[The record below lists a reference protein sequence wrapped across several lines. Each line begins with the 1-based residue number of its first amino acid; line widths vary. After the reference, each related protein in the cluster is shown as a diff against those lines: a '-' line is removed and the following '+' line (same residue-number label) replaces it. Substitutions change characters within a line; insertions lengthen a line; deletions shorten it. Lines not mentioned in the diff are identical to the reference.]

1 MLPRTGSSWQPQHLS
16 LATPAWLS
24 QTPLSPP
31 PAPPAPPAPSFCSPP
46 DRYSRA
52 PRCYDAAY
60 AAVKQ
65 AFCEAFYGPPRQG
78 VFSPSVQYT
87 LYRMGQGAIA
97 R

>member
-1 MLPRTGSSWQPQHLS
+1 MPPRKGVASAPRVPSSR
-16 LATPAWLS
+16 
-24 QTPLSPP
+24 
-31 PAPPAPPAPSFCSPP
+31 
-46 DRYSRA
+46 RYSRA
-52 PRCYDAAY
+52 PRCYDATY

-97 R
+97 RWAG